1 MVYLLCYHIVYQSEA
16 NANRPIPSNSV
27 NIVNPI
33 INHTPFDQMFQLH
46 PKKSRGYQIM
56 LFITKAITWIITT
69 WCLYCKFINIWISI
83 LKLTPQSNTLL
94 GGASHLVNGSK
105 KHLCIYIYIWNIAYT
120 IRGAR
125 TSKYGGQ
132 LVRHTKLLK
141 RCQRDLFTAVACRHG
156 PIDAFIPRCCRCC
169 SSRTNFSI
177 YPRNGKSPTNGSP
190 VWKLSINREFS
201 WKMIYKTVGF
211 PHLC

>member
-83 LKLTPQSNTLL
+83 LKLTPQSDTLL

-105 KHLCIYIYIWNIAYT
+105 KHLCIYIYIFEILL
-120 IRGAR
+120 IRF
-125 TSKYGGQ
+125 
-132 LVRHTKLLK
+132 V
-141 RCQRDLFTAVACRHG
+141 G
-156 PIDAFIPRCCRCC
+156 PAHPSTEASSSGTPSCSNDASVI
-169 SSRTNFSI
+169 FSLQ
-177 YPRNGKSPTNGSP
+177 SPAAMGP
-190 VWKLSINREFS
+190 
-201 WKMIYKTVGF
+201 
-211 PHLC
+211 

>member
-1 MVYLLCYHIVYQSEA
+1 MVYLLGYHIVYQSEA
-16 NANRPIPSNSV
+16 NANRPIPSNIV

-56 LFITKAITWIITT
+56 LFITKAIIWIITT
-69 WCLYCKFINIWISI
+69 WCLYCKFINIWSSI
-83 LKLTPQSNTLL
+83 LKLTPQSDTLL

-105 KHLCIYIYIWNIAYT
+105 KHLYIYICIYIHWNIAYT

-169 SSRTNFSI
+169 SSRTFFFNIPSQWKIPYKWRFSV
-177 YPRNGKSPTNGSP
+177 K
-190 VWKLSINREFS
+190 F
-201 WKMIYKTVGF
+201 IYK
-211 PHLC
+211 

>member
-83 LKLTPQSNTLL
+83 LKLTPQSDTLL

-105 KHLCIYIYIWNIAYT
+105 KHLCIYIYIYLKYCLYDSWGPHIQVRRPARPAHQVAQTMPAWSFHCSRLPPWAHRCFHTSLLSLLLLQDFFFQYT
-120 IRGAR
+120 LAMENPLQMEVQCEN
-125 TSKYGGQ
+125 Y
-132 LVRHTKLLK
+132 L
-141 RCQRDLFTAVACRHG
+141 
-156 PIDAFIPRCCRCC
+156 
-169 SSRTNFSI
+169 
-177 YPRNGKSPTNGSP
+177 
-190 VWKLSINREFS
+190 
-201 WKMIYKTVGF
+201 
-211 PHLC
+211 